1 MDQQE
6 QVFVP
11 VETRTFSKDVH
22 FRIPTKSGDF
32 RDVKLKCD
40 FESRSRDEVEEMRER
55 AEENG
60 DSFDDEDM
68 LRLVLKG
75 AHGVGNA
82 KGELLDPPDGAEEMI
97 KKEPSFRY
105 EAAMTYYD
113 AVLGGNL
120 KAKTS
125 NKRRRRG

>member
-11 VETRTFSKDVH
+11 ADSRTFSKDVQ
-22 FRIPTKSGDF
+22 FRIPTRTGGF
-32 RDVKLKCD
+32 REVKLKCD
-40 FESRSRDEVEEMRER
+40 FESLPKDEVEEMRDR

-75 AHGVGNA
+75 VHGVGNE
-82 KGELLDPPDGAEEMI
+82 KGEPLEPAEAVETMVN
-97 KKEPSFRY
+97 KEASFRY

-113 AVLGGNL
+113 AVLGE
-120 KAKTS
+120 T
-125 NKRRRRG
+125 